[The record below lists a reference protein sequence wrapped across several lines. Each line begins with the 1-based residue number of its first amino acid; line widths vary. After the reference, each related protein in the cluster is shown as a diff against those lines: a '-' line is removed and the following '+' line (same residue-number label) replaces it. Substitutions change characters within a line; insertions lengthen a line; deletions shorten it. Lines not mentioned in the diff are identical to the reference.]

1 MRLDLVE
8 RLRCPRAHAPTPMI
22 VLATETRDR
31 DLVRGEAGCPVCHLR
46 ARILAGGVQ
55 FDGALPGARS
65 GTTPGVARPATS
77 PTDDR
82 AALDRLEA
90 LLGLSEP
97 GARVLLTGRYT
108 RLAAALARDVDA
120 AVVALN
126 ATLAASEGS
135 ASVQL
140 ADVAVPFTD
149 ATFNAVALDD
159 DLPAATV
166 ADALRTLALGGRIV
180 GRLPLERPADV
191 KELARDSE
199 EWVGEKATASAPPIP
214 LRRA

>member
-8 RLRCPRAHAPTPMI
+8 RLRCPRAHEPTPLI
-22 VLATETRDR
+22 VLATEKRDR

-46 ARILAGGVQ
+46 ARVVAGDVW
-55 FDGALPGARS
+55 FDGE
-65 GTTPGVARPATS
+65 S
-77 PTDDR
+77 PRAPDASHAFSSEADDR

-120 AVVALN
+120 AVIALN
-126 ATLAASEGS
+126 ATSTASEGS
-135 ASVQL
+135 ATVHLS
-140 ADVAVPFTD
+140 ADAVPFTD
-149 ATFNAVALDD
+149 ATFNAVALDA

-166 ADALRTLALGGRIV
+166 LDALRTLTLGGRIL
-180 GRLPLERPADV
+180 GKHPLERPADV

-199 EWVGEKATASAPPIP
+199 EWVGEKAKTSAPPIP

>member
-22 VLATETRDR
+22 VLATEKRDR
-31 DLVRGEAGCPVCHLR
+31 ELVRGEAGCPQCHLR
-46 ARILAGGVQ
+46 AHVVDGDVSFEGAAPAAG
-55 FDGALPGARS
+55 A
-65 GTTPGVARPATS
+65 PAT
-77 PTDDR
+77 R
-82 AALDRLEA
+82 AVDAVRPALDRLEA
-90 LLGLSEP
+90 LLGLAEP

-108 RLAAALARDVDA
+108 PLATALARDVDA
-120 AVVALN
+120 AVIALN
-126 ATLAASEGS
+126 ATIAASDGS
-135 ASVQL
+135 ASVHL
-140 ADVAVPFTD
+140 AEPAVPFTD
-149 ATFNAVALDD
+149 ATFNAIALDA

-166 ADALRTLALGGRIV
+166 ADALRTLALGGRVV

-199 EWVGEKATASAPPIP
+199 EWVGEKATTSAPPIP